1 MPHIFDY
8 LIYFFGLI
16 FSIKIIK
23 KNKNNLSTKL
33 NCDIKFESGITANIK
48 IEANN
53 PNQEHTI
60 RYSNEKNELILQNKG
75 KDYTKNFI
83 LYLITIIKNKRL
95 MKIIKFNNDI
105 KKFKKDSRILLSSKL
120 INKLKKPMSRKNHL
134 ESIKRY
140 FYVEKVLNKARLSLN
155 LNKEMKIN

>member
-1 MPHIFDY
+1 MY
-8 LIYFFGLI
+8 L
-16 FSIKIIK
+16 FSIRITN

-33 NCDIKFESGITANIK
+33 NCDIKFESGIISNIK
-48 IEANN
+48 IDANN

-60 RYSNEKNELILQNKG
+60 RYSNKNSELILQNKG
-75 KDYTKNFI
+75 KDYTKDFI

-120 INKLKKPMSRKNHL
+120 INKLKKPMSHKNHL
-134 ESIKRY
+134 EDIKKY